1 MIKMGTYFFDE
12 AQCRFLTV
20 DAVGAD
26 PNCYCCI
33 QEEIEDGSE
42 LVVTGRVWMYR
53 GELEQME
60 VV

>member
-1 MIKMGTYFFDE
+1 MIEMGTCFFDE

-33 QEEIEDGSE
+33 QEEIEYGSD
-42 LVVTGRVWMYR
+42 LVATGRVWMMAS
-53 GELEQME
+53 ELLKLQE
-60 VV
+60 V